1 MKTYIYTY
9 KYIYEWQRETQRK
22 DILHTVSDV
31 HKNTYNQTFIALNLV
46 NRLQAAIIISITNT
60 VCSQGGSITKATAQ

>member
-1 MKTYIYTY
+1 MNDRERPKGRTFCTPCLMCIKT
-9 KYIYEWQRETQRK
+9 
-22 DILHTVSDV
+22 L
-31 HKNTYNQTFIALNLV
+31 NYNQTFIALNLV